1 MLLHPRLTSSTA
13 PVENI
18 SVAGN
23 SKINFRMI
31 FIVSILA
38 LTAFLAIGV
47 ILIGYAAATQHAI
60 GKFAPLGNP
69 VNVKTK

>member
-1 MLLHPRLTSSTA
+1 
-13 PVENI
+13 
-18 SVAGN
+18 VAGN